1 MKAKQLEA
9 IIGNELGIGEA
20 EMVQRFQKL
29 RDMRLLPVSRGRN
42 AEHITPGAIV
52 AGFLSVVP
60 ERPGFAGMTTQILR
74 GLRPVGGSATGFA
87 QAETFGAA
95 LEAALQNEALLD
107 SVAEIRITDS
117 EVYKNSNGR
126 GVIFYHTGDDE
137 QATYYVRGEARTL
150 LGPGAELTYNPRDL
164 ISSMIREIVVF
175 PHVLKRIAHQ
185 VREEEKHAQL
195 MERFENRAAN

>member
-9 IIGNELGIGEA
+9 IIGTETGIGEA

-29 RDMRLLPVSRGRN
+29 RDMQLLPVSRGRN
-42 AEHITPGAIV
+42 AEHVTRAAIV
-52 AGFLSVVP
+52 SGFLSVVA

-87 QAETFGAA
+87 HAETFAAA
-95 LEAALQNEALLD
+95 LEAALQNEVLLD

-117 EVYKNSNGR
+117 EVYTNSKGR
-126 GVIFYHTGDDE
+126 GVIFFRTGDGE
-137 QATYYVRGEARTL
+137 HATYYVRGECLTL
-150 LGPGAELTYNPRDL
+150 LGHGAEITYNPRDL
-164 ISSMIREIVVF
+164 ISSMIREVVVF

-185 VREEEKHAQL
+185 VREDEKHAQL
-195 MERFENRAAN
+195 MERFES